1 MRWHRIDL
9 KWCEIPLRGKFNFL
23 QFKWCSDHYKIT
35 NSIWNFELSVHL
47 PFVVSETSPAV
58 CYSTFNS
65 VFYWLLDST
74 SDLKG
79 KKGEMSFEFSL
90 QTTFCCVFM
99 RILPWINCF
108 RLETLPQ
115 EIRLTKVNARPCAF
129 TTLPKC
135 VCYYLMIP
143 AFTSIP

>member
-9 KWCEIPLRGKFNFL
+9 KWCKIPLRGKFNFS

-47 PFVVSETSPAV
+47 PFVPSETSPVV
-58 CYSTFNS
+58 CYSAFNS
-65 VFYWLLDST
+65 VYWLLDST
-74 SDLKG
+74 SGLKG
-79 KKGEMSFEFSL
+79 KKGKNEL
-90 QTTFCCVFM
+90 WVLTTDDILLCFYAN
-99 RILPWINCF
+99 LPWINCF

-135 VCYYLMIP
+135 VCYHLMIP